1 MIVMFLMYRSADDIE
16 LLKRYGLVIIGIIA
30 ISVIKNLSI
39 IIIIAV
45 RSNYIKLRGWVHK
58 KVDHEKNKA
67 ERLAKE
73 RVVKLRKIA
82 EKKEYDRIMSEY
94 DRRLKSPRAAI
105 PNTQSLNNQG
115 VIGYNFNKI

>member
-1 MIVMFLMYRSADDIE
+1 MFLMYRSADDIE

-45 RSNYIKLRGWVHK
+45 RSNYIKLRRWIHK

-82 EKKEYDRIMSEY
+82 EKKEYDRIMSHY
-94 DRRLKSPRAAI
+94 NRKLKSPRAAI
-105 PNTQSLNNQG
+105 PDNQILNNQG